1 MGLLVCPLIDC
12 LCLESFSRICS
23 KAPLGMMVQKL
34 VGTLASPRKWP
45 ELPCTMGPQLVLFD
59 FPLLNSFPT
68 MSYSKKKGTSLRHGS
83 QLVLFDSPLLNSFPT
98 TSYSK
103 KIEVALGNFIM
114 EQHTLHCTLLIHSQ
128 FVIGTPRYIY
138 TPSIL
143 PLSIYSEQREIVV
156 FYCWYVLC

>member
-1 MGLLVCPLIDC
+1 MVLAHPHILKGTVRRIFRALLRAQSMGLLVCPLIDC

-68 MSYSKKKGTSLRHGS
+68 MSYSKKMILPCAMGPRL
-83 QLVLFDSPLLNSFPT
+83 
-98 TSYSK
+98 SYS
-103 KIEVALGNFIM
+103 IL
-114 EQHTLHCTLLIHSQ
+114 
-128 FVIGTPRYIY
+128 RY
-138 TPSIL
+138 
-143 PLSIYSEQREIVV
+143 
-156 FYCWYVLC
+156 